1 MFYDKTQIVSNLLSR
16 ADTFIAQKIY
26 KIKNLQSLIEVLPP
40 RLPSFVLS
48 LSLNYSPGSAPLV
61 HVHSL
66 HAPCILLTL
75 PFPPLLYFSR
85 LLIGAHISLIHI

>member
-48 LSLNYSPGSAPLV
+48 LSLNYSPGSAPSGACPL
-61 HVHSL
+61 S
-66 HAPCILLTL
+66 PCT
-75 PFPPLLYFSR
+75 LYFANAPISAST
-85 LLIGAHISLIHI
+85 LLLSLAHRSSH